1 MLTKEKKEK
10 LVETISDEI
19 SSINGLILV
28 NFKGLDF
35 EKSNNL
41 RQLMK
46 KQKNRYRVVKNRLL
60 KIALEKNNIDQ
71 LNELLLEE
79 TGVIF
84 VFNDFSQVAKDVK
97 QLIKSKK
104 CENLKIKGAYFDGKL
119 LSAGDVLQLAD
130 LPSKEVLIS
139 KMLASLKAPAANVV
153 YLFNNILLNFVNV
166 LNAIKEK
173 KTK

>member
-1 MLTKEKKEK
+1 MLTKEKKQK
-10 LVETISDEI
+10 LVESISGEVSNI
-19 SSINGLILV
+19 SGLILL

-41 RQLMK
+41 RKMMK
-46 KQKNRYRVVKNRLL
+46 KQNNHYRIVKNRLL
-60 KIALEKNNIDQ
+60 KIALKKNNIDQ

-84 VFNDFSQVAKDVK
+84 VFDDFSQVAKDIK
-97 QLIKSKK
+97 QLIRSKEY
-104 CENLKIKGAYFDGKL
+104 ENLKIKGAYFDGRL
-119 LSAGDVLQLAD
+119 LNAGEVLQLAD
-130 LPSKEVLIS
+130 LPGREVLIS
-139 KMLASLKAPAANVV
+139 KLLASLKAPATNVV